1 MSLSPIPNLP
11 FAIDTTRWEEFQAR
25 YDRLSAA
32 PLDEATLPDWLGEWS
47 QLNKLVEE
55 TGAIAHIEKTL
66 DTADETAEA
75 AFLNFIEQMEP
86 GLSLIHI
93 SEPTRPY

>member
-32 PLDEATLPDWLGEWS
+32 PLDEATLPD
-47 QLNKLVEE
+47 
-55 TGAIAHIEKTL
+55 
-66 DTADETAEA
+66 
-75 AFLNFIEQMEP
+75 
-86 GLSLIHI
+86 LSLIHI
-93 SEPTRPY
+93 